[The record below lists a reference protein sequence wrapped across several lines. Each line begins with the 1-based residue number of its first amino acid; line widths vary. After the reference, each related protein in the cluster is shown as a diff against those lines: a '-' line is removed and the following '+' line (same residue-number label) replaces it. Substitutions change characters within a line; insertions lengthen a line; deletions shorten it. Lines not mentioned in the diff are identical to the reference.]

1 MNNYEYVSIYIYVC
15 VYLDIYIYIKLHI
28 YIYHMYINYI
38 GSANGSDHRLHQN
51 P

>member
-1 MNNYEYVSIYIYVC
+1 MCVCVYLYIYVC
-15 VYLDIYIYIKLHI
+15 VYLDIYIYNCI